1 MKNTLQV
8 IQMEKFVRQ
17 SLLYDFYGELLT
29 QTQKSIYEDVVM
41 NDLSYSELAR
51 EYGISR
57 QGVFD
62 MMKRCDK
69 KLEDFEKKLKLVE
82 KFENARE
89 KVATIQTEIQALRNC
104 SKTAQFRRSGAD
116 MQEALNFTA
125 AKLWILS
132 LKTEILNNGWFYD
145 KNTRY
150 RTWRNYRLCY
160 DRQHFA

>member
-69 KLEDFEKKLKLVE
+69 KLEDYENKLKLVE

-89 KVATIQTEIQALRNC
+89 KVAMLQSELTDLRERN
-104 SKTAQFRRSGAD
+104 KD
-116 MQEALNFTA
+116 EALDAVFA
-125 AKLWILS
+125 
-132 LKTEILNNGWFYD
+132 EIDTHITGLLDDF
-145 KNTRY
+145 
-150 RTWRNYRLCY
+150 
-160 DRQHFA
+160 

>member
-89 KVATIQTEIQALRNC
+89 KVATIQTEIQALRERNENP
-104 SKTAQFRRSGAD
+104 TLDGAFAD
-116 MQEALNFTA
+116 IDTNLTGLLDDF
-125 AKLWILS
+125 
-132 LKTEILNNGWFYD
+132 WFCLGGD
-145 KNTRY
+145 A
-150 RTWRNYRLCY
+150 WRLTV
-160 DRQHFA
+160 

>member
-1 MKNTLQV
+1 MKNTLQVFQQV

-89 KVATIQTEIQALRNC
+89 KVATIQTEIQNLRERNENPALDE
-104 SKTAQFRRSGAD
+104 AFAD
-116 MQEALNFTA
+116 IDTNLTGLLDDF
-125 AKLWILS
+125 
-132 LKTEILNNGWFYD
+132 
-145 KNTRY
+145 
-150 RTWRNYRLCY
+150 
-160 DRQHFA
+160 

>member
-82 KFENARE
+82 KFEN
-89 KVATIQTEIQALRNC
+89 KSVLGIHDVRNPC
-104 SKTAQFRRSGAD
+104 GYACD
-116 MQEALNFTA
+116 
-125 AKLWILS
+125 
-132 LKTEILNNGWFYD
+132 
-145 KNTRY
+145 
-150 RTWRNYRLCY
+150 
-160 DRQHFA
+160 DRCI

>member
-8 IQMEKFVRQ
+8 IRMEKFVRQ

-69 KLEDFEKKLKLVE
+69 KLEDYENKLKLVE

-89 KVATIQTEIQALRNC
+89 KVAMLQSELTDLRERNM
-104 SKTAQFRRSGAD
+104 D
-116 MQEALNFTA
+116 EALDAVFA
-125 AKLWILS
+125 
-132 LKTEILNNGWFYD
+132 EIDTHITGLLDDF
-145 KNTRY
+145 
-150 RTWRNYRLCY
+150 
-160 DRQHFA
+160 

>member
-1 MKNTLQV
+1 MRMQTFYHQIIGIFRKFIDPGLPDRPLTLV
-8 IQMEKFVRQ
+8 LLSGISRQ

-89 KVATIQTEIQALRNC
+89 KVATIQTEIQALRESNENP
-104 SKTAQFRRSGAD
+104 TLDGA
-116 MQEALNFTA
+116 
-125 AKLWILS
+125 
-132 LKTEILNNGWFYD
+132 
-145 KNTRY
+145 
-150 RTWRNYRLCY
+150 
-160 DRQHFA
+160 FADIDTNLTGLLDDF

>member
-8 IQMEKFVRQ
+8 IRMEKFVRQ

-29 QTQKSIYEDVVM
+29 DTQKSIYEDVVM

-69 KLEDFEKKLKLVE
+69 KLEDYEKKLHLVE
-82 KFENARE
+82 RFVSIKEEVQR
-89 KVATIQTEIQALRNC
+89 IQRLTTEFQVTRDFHIMNEIEDI
-104 SKTAQFRRSGAD
+104 SG
-116 MQEALNFTA
+116 Q
-125 AKLWILS
+125 ILEE
-132 LKTEILNNGWFYD
+132 L
-145 KNTRY
+145 
-150 RTWRNYRLCY
+150 
-160 DRQHFA
+160 

>member
-89 KVATIQTEIQALRNC
+89 KVATIQTEIQALRERNENP
-104 SKTAQFRRSGAD
+104 TLDGA
-116 MQEALNFTA
+116 
-125 AKLWILS
+125 
-132 LKTEILNNGWFYD
+132 
-145 KNTRY
+145 
-150 RTWRNYRLCY
+150 
-160 DRQHFA
+160 FADIDTNLTGLLDDFKSSMFGFVWEETHGV

>member
-89 KVATIQTEIQALRNC
+89 KVATIQTEIQALRERNENP
-104 SKTAQFRRSGAD
+104 TLDGA
-116 MQEALNFTA
+116 
-125 AKLWILS
+125 
-132 LKTEILNNGWFYD
+132 
-145 KNTRY
+145 
-150 RTWRNYRLCY
+150 
-160 DRQHFA
+160 FADIDTNLTGLLDDFKSSMFGFVWDETHGV

>member
-29 QTQKSIYEDVVM
+29 QTQKSI
-41 NDLSYSELAR
+41 
-51 EYGISR
+51 YGISR

-89 KVATIQTEIQALRNC
+89 KVATIQTEIQALRERNENP
-104 SKTAQFRRSGAD
+104 TLDGA
-116 MQEALNFTA
+116 
-125 AKLWILS
+125 
-132 LKTEILNNGWFYD
+132 
-145 KNTRY
+145 
-150 RTWRNYRLCY
+150 
-160 DRQHFA
+160 FADIDTNLTGLLDDF

>member
-1 MKNTLQV
+1 MENTLQV

-89 KVATIQTEIQALRNC
+89 KIAGLQQEIRQLKQHNENPELE
-104 SKTAQFRRSGAD
+104 KV
-116 MQEALNFTA
+116 FTD
-125 AKLWILS
+125 I
-132 LKTEILNNGWFYD
+132 D
-145 KNTRY
+145 TRV
-150 RTWRNYRLCY
+150 TGLL
-160 DRQHFA
+160 DDF

>member
-1 MKNTLQV
+1 
-8 IQMEKFVRQ
+8 MEKFVRQ

-29 QTQKSIYEDVVM
+29 DTQKSIYEDVVM

-69 KLEDFEKKLKLVE
+69 KLEDYEKKLKLVE

-89 KVATIQTEIQALRNC
+89 KIFEIQKQIQILKDANEHPE
-104 SKTAQFRRSGAD
+104 F
-116 MQEALNFTA
+116 
-125 AKLWILS
+125 AKEFEDI
-132 LKTEILNNGWFYD
+132 D
-145 KNTRY
+145 TRIKG
-150 RTWRNYRLCY
+150 LL
-160 DRQHFA
+160 DDF

>member
-8 IQMEKFVRQ
+8 IRMEKFVRQ

-29 QTQKSIYEDVVM
+29 DTQKSIYEDVVM

-69 KLEDFEKKLKLVE
+69 KLEDYEKKLRLVE

-89 KVATIQTEIQALRNC
+89 KVAELQKQIQGLR
-104 SKTAQFRRSGAD
+104 
-116 MQEALNFTA
+116 
-125 AKLWILS
+125 
-132 LKTEILNNGWFYD
+132 D
-145 KNTRY
+145 KNEHPE
-150 RTWRNYRLCY
+150 LEKE
-160 DRQHFA
+160 FADIDAQITGLLDDF

>member
-1 MKNTLQV
+1 MYYAKCLQMKNTLQVFQQV

-69 KLEDFEKKLKLVE
+69 KLRDYEDKLHLVDKFISIKSDVE
-82 KFENARE
+82 KIKELAVEFKETND
-89 KVATIQTEIQALRNC
+89 ILIMNEIELISNQIIEEL
-104 SKTAQFRRSGAD
+104 
-116 MQEALNFTA
+116 
-125 AKLWILS
+125 
-132 LKTEILNNGWFYD
+132 
-145 KNTRY
+145 
-150 RTWRNYRLCY
+150 
-160 DRQHFA
+160 

>member
-69 KLEDFEKKLKLVE
+69 KLEDYEKKLRLVE

-89 KVATIQTEIQALRNC
+89 KIAGLQQEIRQLKQHNENPELE
-104 SKTAQFRRSGAD
+104 KV
-116 MQEALNFTA
+116 FTD
-125 AKLWILS
+125 I
-132 LKTEILNNGWFYD
+132 D
-145 KNTRY
+145 TRV
-150 RTWRNYRLCY
+150 TGLL
-160 DRQHFA
+160 DDF

>member
-8 IQMEKFVRQ
+8 IRMEKFVRQ

-69 KLEDFEKKLKLVE
+69 KLEDLEKKLKLVE

-89 KVATIQTEIQALRNC
+89 KVATIQTEIQALRERNENP
-104 SKTAQFRRSGAD
+104 TLDGA
-116 MQEALNFTA
+116 
-125 AKLWILS
+125 
-132 LKTEILNNGWFYD
+132 
-145 KNTRY
+145 
-150 RTWRNYRLCY
+150 
-160 DRQHFA
+160 FADIDTNLTGLLDDF

>member
-8 IQMEKFVRQ
+8 IRMEKFVRQ

-29 QTQKSIYEDVVM
+29 DTQKSIYEDVVM

-51 EYGISR
+51 EYVISR

-69 KLEDFEKKLKLVE
+69 KLEDYEKKLRLVE

-89 KVATIQTEIQALRNC
+89 KVAELQKQIQGLR
-104 SKTAQFRRSGAD
+104 
-116 MQEALNFTA
+116 
-125 AKLWILS
+125 
-132 LKTEILNNGWFYD
+132 D
-145 KNTRY
+145 KNEHPE
-150 RTWRNYRLCY
+150 LEKE
-160 DRQHFA
+160 FADIDAQITGLLDDF

>member
-89 KVATIQTEIQALRNC
+89 KVATIQTEIQALRERNENP
-104 SKTAQFRRSGAD
+104 TLDGAFAD
-116 MQEALNFTA
+116 IDTNLTGLLDDFY
-125 AKLWILS
+125 KFDV
-132 LKTEILNNGWFYD
+132 WFCLGGD
-145 KNTRY
+145 A
-150 RTWRNYRLCY
+150 WRLTV
-160 DRQHFA
+160 

>member
-1 MKNTLQV
+1 MYKKKNKNFYKCQEKILDSNAPFVYDSQGDV
-8 IQMEKFVRQ
+8 MESIVKQ

-89 KVATIQTEIQALRNC
+89 KVATIQTEIQALRERNENP
-104 SKTAQFRRSGAD
+104 TLDGA
-116 MQEALNFTA
+116 
-125 AKLWILS
+125 
-132 LKTEILNNGWFYD
+132 
-145 KNTRY
+145 
-150 RTWRNYRLCY
+150 
-160 DRQHFA
+160 FADIDTNLTGLLDDF

>member
-57 QGVFD
+57 QGG
-62 MMKRCDK
+62 
-69 KLEDFEKKLKLVE
+69 L
-82 KFENARE
+82 
-89 KVATIQTEIQALRNC
+89 I
-104 SKTAQFRRSGAD
+104 
-116 MQEALNFTA
+116 
-125 AKLWILS
+125 
-132 LKTEILNNGWFYD
+132 
-145 KNTRY
+145 
-150 RTWRNYRLCY
+150 
-160 DRQHFA
+160 

>member
-1 MKNTLQV
+1 
-8 IQMEKFVRQ
+8 MEKFVRQ

-69 KLEDFEKKLKLVE
+69 KLE

-89 KVATIQTEIQALRNC
+89 KVATIQTEIQALRERNENP
-104 SKTAQFRRSGAD
+104 TLDGA
-116 MQEALNFTA
+116 
-125 AKLWILS
+125 
-132 LKTEILNNGWFYD
+132 
-145 KNTRY
+145 
-150 RTWRNYRLCY
+150 
-160 DRQHFA
+160 FADIDTNLTGLLDDF

>member
-1 MKNTLQV
+1 MENTLQV

-69 KLEDFEKKLKLVE
+69 KLEDYEKKLRLVE

-89 KVATIQTEIQALRNC
+89 KIAGLQQEIRQLKQHNENPELE
-104 SKTAQFRRSGAD
+104 KV
-116 MQEALNFTA
+116 FTD
-125 AKLWILS
+125 I
-132 LKTEILNNGWFYD
+132 D
-145 KNTRY
+145 TRV
-150 RTWRNYRLCY
+150 TGLL
-160 DRQHFA
+160 DDF

>member
-69 KLEDFEKKLKLVE
+69 KLEDYENKLKLVE

-89 KVATIQTEIQALRNC
+89 KVASIQAEMKELRKRN
-104 SKTAQFRRSGAD
+104 ADAGLDAAFADIDRSITGLLD
-116 MQEALNFTA
+116 DF
-125 AKLWILS
+125 
-132 LKTEILNNGWFYD
+132 
-145 KNTRY
+145 
-150 RTWRNYRLCY
+150 
-160 DRQHFA
+160 

>member
-57 QGVFD
+57 QGVF
-62 MMKRCDK
+62 
-69 KLEDFEKKLKLVE
+69 
-82 KFENARE
+82 
-89 KVATIQTEIQALRNC
+89 EIGRA
-104 SKTAQFRRSGAD
+104 
-116 MQEALNFTA
+116 
-125 AKLWILS
+125 
-132 LKTEILNNGWFYD
+132 
-145 KNTRY
+145 
-150 RTWRNYRLCY
+150 
-160 DRQHFA
+160 HV

>member
-89 KVATIQTEIQALRNC
+89 KVATIQTEIQALRERNENP
-104 SKTAQFRRSGAD
+104 TLDGA
-116 MQEALNFTA
+116 
-125 AKLWILS
+125 
-132 LKTEILNNGWFYD
+132 
-145 KNTRY
+145 
-150 RTWRNYRLCY
+150 
-160 DRQHFA
+160 FADIDTNLTGLLDDFNSSMFGFVWEETHGV

>member
-1 MKNTLQV
+1 
-8 IQMEKFVRQ
+8 MEKFVRQ

-69 KLEDFEKKLKLVE
+69 KLEDYEKKLRLVE

-89 KVATIQTEIQALRNC
+89 KIAGLQQEIRQLKQHNENPELE
-104 SKTAQFRRSGAD
+104 KV
-116 MQEALNFTA
+116 FTD
-125 AKLWILS
+125 I
-132 LKTEILNNGWFYD
+132 D
-145 KNTRY
+145 TRV
-150 RTWRNYRLCY
+150 TGLL
-160 DRQHFA
+160 DDF